1 MRISGREAS
10 IKRVPAEHRTD
21 NKTATH
27 GYGRLHDVGAPLALQ
42 VTGVMEASSIPE
54 AQGWIVTLNARAQ
67 AVEARCNT
75 DHWSRLLRPWVKMEL
90 RSLPASSWSIFQGN
104 KHHKSKRLTCKSGSN
119 VSVSELVVLSIDASS
134 DGVKVIRVALASAKA
149 GASSSGSACA
159 PGVGRNKGTP
169 AKSGQNTSATKSTK
183 HEGVR
188 LQFSN
193 ESLRSRTHVRRII
206 PKRLVRPLPLI
217 CVRGTW

>member
-1 MRISGREAS
+1 MRISERETS
-10 IKRVPAEHRTD
+10 IKRARAEHITD
-21 NKTATH
+21 NKTATA
-27 GYGRLHDVGAPLALQ
+27 GYGRLYNVGPPLALQ
-42 VTGVMEASSIPE
+42 VTGIMEASSTPE
-54 AQGWIVTLNARAQ
+54 VQECIVTRKARAP

-75 DHWSRLLRPWVKMEL
+75 DHRSRLLCPWVKMEL
-90 RSLPASSWSIFQGN
+90 RSLSASSWSIFQ
-104 KHHKSKRLTCKSGSN
+104 HHKLLESKRLTCKSGSN

-149 GASSSGSACA
+149 GVSSSGSACA

-193 ESLRSRTHVRRII
+193 ESLRSRTHVGRNRSN
-206 PKRLVRPLPLI
+206 
-217 CVRGTW
+217 TF